1 MITAILNNNL
11 CADKE
16 YDDIDNF
23 NIRAEFQLSGDATAF
38 DAIRMFNKALILEG
52 YMQRSVYRAMV
63 EFMLEDDVD
72 IESLI
77 KEVEEM

>member
-1 MITAILNNNL
+1 MITVNLNNNL
-11 CADKE
+11 YADKE
-16 YDDIDNF
+16 YADIDNF
-23 NIRAEFQLSGDATAF
+23 NIRAEFQLSEEATAF

-52 YMQRSVYRAMV
+52 YMQESVYRAMI
-63 EFMLEDDVD
+63 ESMLEEDVN